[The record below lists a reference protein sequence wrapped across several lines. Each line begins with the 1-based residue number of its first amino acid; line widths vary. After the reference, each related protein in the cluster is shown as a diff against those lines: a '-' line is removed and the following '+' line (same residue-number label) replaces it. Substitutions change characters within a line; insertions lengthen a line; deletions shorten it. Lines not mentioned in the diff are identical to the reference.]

1 MMEQIKKIFEQF
13 ECSGKFV
20 AAKPYGSGH
29 INNTYLVEVDEEAA
43 YILQRLNTNVFKDI
57 PKLMQNKE
65 RVCQHIRNKLLR
77 GGVGDITRRYIT
89 YYHTAK
95 GKSYYKDYDGNYW
108 TLSLFIKGSKSYDV
122 IPNADIAYQIGA
134 GLGEFENRIADFDAK
149 LLIETIPLFHN
160 VPRRL
165 NDLKNAVAKAEPE
178 RMERSRELLEYL
190 SRFDQPMLD
199 LQRMRDEG
207 ALPLRVTHNDTKA
220 NNLLLDA
227 NDRPLCMIDLDT
239 VMPGLVHYDFGDAIR
254 SACNS
259 AGEETRDENEVSF
272 KMDFFEAFTSG
283 FMEKAR
289 NQFTYKEKKT
299 LAQGIVLMTYL
310 QAVRFLT
317 DYLDGDHYYPTAYP
331 GHNLQR
337 AKVQTR
343 LLQEIEKEYDH
354 LNGFIQQYC

>member
-1 MMEQIKKIFEQF
+1 MTEQIKKIYEQF

-20 AAKPYGSGH
+20 SAQPYGSGH
-29 INNTYLVEVDEEAA
+29 INNTYLVKVDEEAE

-77 GGVGDITRRYIT
+77 SGVSDITRRYIT

-95 GKSYYKDYDGNYW
+95 GKPYYKDYDGNYW

-122 IPNADIAYQIGA
+122 IPNADIAYQIGS
-134 GLGEFENRIADFDAK
+134 GLGEFENRIADFDAT

-165 NDLKNAVAKAEPE
+165 NDLKNAIAKAEPE
-178 RMERSRELLEYL
+178 RLDRSRELLEYL
-190 SRFDQPMLD
+190 SRFDQPMLE

-207 ALPLRVTHNDTKA
+207 ILPLRVTHNDTKA

-227 NDRPLCMIDLDT
+227 NDKPLCMIDLDT

-254 SACNS
+254 SACNA
-259 AGEETRDENEVSF
+259 AGEETRDENEVKF
-272 KMDFFEAFTSG
+272 KMDFFEAFTAG

-299 LAQGIVLMTYL
+299 LAQSITLMTYL

-317 DYLDGDHYYPTAYP
+317 DYLDGDHYYPTEYP
-331 GHNLQR
+331 EHNLQR
-337 AKVQTR
+337 TKVQTR
-343 LLQEIEKEYDH
+343 LLQEIERNYDH
-354 LNGFIQQYC
+354 INGFIQQYC